1 MIFVYATAIFA
12 LRGIEQ
18 YLLRRGGKVH
28 LFLLTLGFGIVT
40 AAVLALASVGLSL
53 QFGVTNYV
61 NFAYGAYLAVGMYMT
76 YTCIT
81 AFHLPFLLGAVVGI
95 LTAGIVAVVVDILIL
110 ERFVKR
116 GTSGFFL
123 LIVTF
128 GLQLILLNLA
138 QAIWG
143 VGFDRY
149 PIAQGA
155 PLTIGPF
162 SVTVA
167 QLEVV
172 GVAIV
177 ALIAVHL
184 LLTKSRLG
192 KAMRA
197 MSDNKMLAQASG
209 IDINATTLWTWFFTG
224 CLAGLGG
231 IALALNTV
239 EFQVFTGNSFL
250 FVIFAAVILGGIGKI
265 YGAMLG
271 ALIIG
276 LVVGLSSLVISSAYN
291 VDVAF
296 AALVIVLLIR
306 PQGIFAIA
314 GKA

>member
-1 MIFVYATAIFA
+1 MS
-12 LRGIEQ
+12 
-18 YLLRRGGKVH
+18 
-28 LFLLTLGFGIVT
+28 LFLLTLGFGVVT
-40 AAVLALASVGLSL
+40 AAVLSLASVGLSL

-61 NFAYGAYLAVGMYMT
+61 NFAYGSYLAVGMFAT
-76 YTCIT
+76 YT
-81 AFHLPFLLGAVVGI
+81 ASQSLHLPFVMAALLGVLASGV
-95 LTAGIVAVVVDILIL
+95 VAVAVDLLVL

-128 GLQLILLNLA
+128 GLALILLNLE
-138 QAIWG
+138 QAVWG

-149 PIAQGA
+149 PVALGS
-155 PLTIGPF
+155 PVRLGPF
-162 SVTVA
+162 SVTPA
-167 QLEVV
+167 QLDVV

-177 ALIAVHL
+177 ALSAVHL
-184 LLTKSRLG
+184 LLTRTRLG

-197 MSDNKMLAQASG
+197 MSDNPTLALASG
-209 IDINATTLWTWFFTG
+209 IDTRATTVWTWFITG

-231 IALALNTV
+231 VTLALNTV
-239 EFQVFTGNSFL
+239 EFQVFTGNTFL

-276 LVVGLSSLVISSAYN
+276 LAINLSTLVISSAYAI
-291 VDVAF
+291 DVAF
-296 AALVIVLLIR
+296 AVLVLVLLVR
-306 PQGIFAIA
+306 PQGLFTVA

>member
-1 MIFVYATAIFA
+1 
-12 LRGIEQ
+12 
-18 YLLRRGGKVH
+18 VH
-28 LFLLTLGFGIVT
+28 LFLLTFGFGIVT

-61 NFAYGAYLAVGMYMT
+61 NFAYGAYLAVGMYVT
-76 YTCIT
+76 YTCT
-81 AFHLPFLLGAVVGI
+81 VSFHLPFLLGALIGVLMSGV
-95 LTAGIVAVVVDILIL
+95 VAVVVDVLVL

-116 GTSGFFL
+116 GTTGFFL

-149 PIAQGA
+149 SIAQGK

-162 SVTVA
+162 SVTAA
-167 QLEVV
+167 QLEVI

-177 ALIAVHL
+177 ALGLVHL
-184 LLTKSRLG
+184 LLTRSRLG

-197 MSDNKMLAQASG
+197 MSDNKMLAQTSG
-209 IDINATTLWTWFFTG
+209 IDINATTLWTWFLTG

-239 EFQVFTGNSFL
+239 EFQVFTGNTFL

-276 LVVGLSSLVISSAYN
+276 VVVSLSSLVISSAYN

-296 AALVIVLLIR
+296 AVLVIVLLIR

>member
-1 MIFVYATAIFA
+1 M
-12 LRGIEQ
+12 
-18 YLLRRGGKVH
+18 H
-28 LFLLTLGFGIVT
+28 LFLLTFGFGIVT

-61 NFAYGAYLAVGMYMT
+61 NFAYGAYLAVGMYVT
-76 YTCIT
+76 YTCT
-81 AFHLPFLLGAVVGI
+81 VSFHLPFLLGALIGVLMSGV
-95 LTAGIVAVVVDILIL
+95 VAVVVDVLVL

-116 GTSGFFL
+116 GTTGFFL

-149 PIAQGA
+149 SIAQGK

-162 SVTVA
+162 SVTAA
-167 QLEVV
+167 QLEVI

-177 ALIAVHL
+177 ALGLVHL
-184 LLTKSRLG
+184 LLTRSRLG

-197 MSDNKMLAQASG
+197 MSDNKMLAQTSG
-209 IDINATTLWTWFFTG
+209 IDINATTLWTWFLTG

-239 EFQVFTGNSFL
+239 EFQVFTGNTFL

-276 LVVGLSSLVISSAYN
+276 VVVSLSSLVISSAYN

-296 AALVIVLLIR
+296 AVLVIVLLIR

>member
-1 MIFVYATAIFA
+1 M
-12 LRGIEQ
+12 
-18 YLLRRGGKVH
+18 H

-81 AFHLPFLLGAVVGI
+81 AFHLPFLLGAVIGI

-172 GVAIV
+172 GVAII
-177 ALIAVHL
+177 ALVAVHL

-197 MSDNKMLAQASG
+197 MSDNKMLAKASG

-296 AALVIVLLIR
+296 AVLVIVLLIR
-306 PQGIFAIA
+306 PQGIFSIA

>member
-1 MIFVYATAIFA
+1 M
-12 LRGIEQ
+12 
-18 YLLRRGGKVH
+18 H

-40 AAVLALASVGLSL
+40 AAVLSLASVGLSL

-76 YTCIT
+76 YTCMT
-81 AFHLPFLLGAVVGI
+81 AFHLPFLIGAVIGI
-95 LTAGIVAVVVDILIL
+95 LTAGIVAVIVDILVL

-149 PIAQGA
+149 PIAQGK

-172 GVAIV
+172 GVAII
-177 ALIAVHL
+177 ALVAVHL

-296 AALVIVLLIR
+296 AVLVIVLLIR

>member
-1 MIFVYATAIFA
+1 
-12 LRGIEQ
+12 
-18 YLLRRGGKVH
+18 VH
-28 LFLLTLGFGIVT
+28 LFLLTFGFGIVT

-61 NFAYGAYLAVGMYMT
+61 NFAYGAYLAVGMYVT
-76 YTCIT
+76 YTCT
-81 AFHLPFLLGAVVGI
+81 VGFHLPFLLGAVIGVLVSGV
-95 LTAGIVAVVVDILIL
+95 VAVVVDVLVL

-143 VGFDRY
+143 VGFNRY
-149 PIAQGA
+149 SIAQGK

-162 SVTVA
+162 SVTSA

-177 ALIAVHL
+177 ALGLVHL

-197 MSDNKMLAQASG
+197 MSDNKMLAQTSG
-209 IDINATTLWTWFFTG
+209 IDINATTLWTWFLTG

-239 EFQVFTGNSFL
+239 EFQVFTGNTFL

-276 LVVGLSSLVISSAYN
+276 LVVSLSSLVISSAYN

-296 AALVIVLLIR
+296 AVLVIVLLIR